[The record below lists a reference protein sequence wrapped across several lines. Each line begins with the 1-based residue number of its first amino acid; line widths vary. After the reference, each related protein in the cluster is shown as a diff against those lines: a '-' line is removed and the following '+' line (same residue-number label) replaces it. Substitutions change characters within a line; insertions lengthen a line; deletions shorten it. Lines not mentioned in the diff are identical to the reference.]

1 MAEKNLQV
9 SKMGVSILEKK
20 KLIVFDYNYYNVDDS
35 MMKEAEEMYGLKKF
49 LLEFTLIREREPIE
63 VHLWNEY
70 LMYAQIF
77 GIAKE
82 VASQFEKL
90 YPEVI
95 EDMGGYG
102 YDFSD
107 VLFIYTI
114 SRSGMSS
121 ARSAANFASSG
132 SSFSGGGGGSFGGG
146 GGGGGFR

>member
-1 MAEKNLQV
+1 
-9 SKMGVSILEKK
+9 
-20 KLIVFDYNYYNVDDS
+20 
-35 MMKEAEEMYGLKKF
+35 MYGLKKF
-49 LLEFTLIREREPIE
+49 LLEFTLIKEREPIE